1 MTVLNPL
8 TVAIPATSR
17 RSAALPRFTH
27 AWLPYS
33 LTLAPE
39 SRIPRLPKPLTF
51 FPEPAHRP
59 PRTPSPACPAHPH
72 RTSRKASPDPA
83 VSLAWYGFAM
93 ALTFLTGIKGV
104 YFYYSQAR
112 LPSAFPEIPSSN
124 AKDRRE
130 HTPLP
135 ARETG
140 GKILATMK
148 KQAFTIAY
156 ETNFDLFHGRSEQDG
171 LRTPLERKKR

>member
-1 MTVLNPL
+1 
-8 TVAIPATSR
+8 
-17 RSAALPRFTH
+17 
-27 AWLPYS
+27 
-33 LTLAPE
+33 
-39 SRIPRLPKPLTF
+39 
-51 FPEPAHRP
+51 
-59 PRTPSPACPAHPH
+59 
-72 RTSRKASPDPA
+72 
-83 VSLAWYGFAM
+83 M